1 MGGVRLGTSKVLR
14 FLGSLSY
21 GFRLLAE
28 KKPTALS
35 LLFQV
40 WALIFFFLIP
50 SCSSLHPTTSFH
62 PLYASPG

>member
-40 WALIFFFLIP
+40 WALIFFF
-50 SCSSLHPTTSFH
+50 
-62 PLYASPG
+62 